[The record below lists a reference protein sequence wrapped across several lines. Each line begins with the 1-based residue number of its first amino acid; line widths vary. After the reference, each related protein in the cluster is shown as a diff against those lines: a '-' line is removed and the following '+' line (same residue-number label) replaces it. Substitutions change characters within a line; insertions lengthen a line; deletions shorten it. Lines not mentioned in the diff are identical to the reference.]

1 MRRLRIL
8 VYVARLRDDFLLQE
22 VAEQSRR
29 HDIRLLCLAQHAR
42 VPDHV
47 SFRVLGE
54 DCAALPRLK
63 RWLCRHALMCDFRAP
78 AFRREIAAEVDAFA
92 PDIVHTHYGDD
103 SLAFYSNYQDRGTPL
118 AITFRGYDVTAGL
131 RNRVYVNRYRALLSK
146 PHVFPIAVCRALV
159 RGLCSAGI
167 DAERSLVLY
176 SGTDTA
182 YFRRAKPLGPG
193 RRIVLVGS
201 LRHKKGHQFMI
212 PAFARY
218 LQATGDAEAT
228 LHFAGEGSLEEELRA
243 MCRSLGV
250 ADRVIFEGA
259 CDRQKVRA
267 LFEDARVAVQPS
279 VTSFDGDQEGIP
291 NSLMEAM
298 AMELPV
304 IATRHSGIPELVE
317 DGVHGILVDEGD
329 VPGLAK
335 ALERIWAF
343 GRCAAGRDRVVES
356 FEHKRHNDVLEDF
369 YRRISEHPRPSPAAN
384 AL

>member
-8 VYVARLRDDFLLQE
+8 VYVARLRDDFLLAE

-29 HDIRLLCLAQHAR
+29 HDVRLLCLAQHAR

-54 DCAALPRLK
+54 ACAALPRVK
-63 RWLCRHALMCDFRAP
+63 RWLCQHALWCDFRAP
-78 AFRREIAAEVDAFA
+78 AFRREIAVELDAFQ
-92 PDIVHTHYGDD
+92 PDLVHTHYGDD
-103 SLAFYSNYQDRGTPL
+103 TLAFLSNYEDRGTPL
-118 AITFRGYDVTAGL
+118 AVTFRGYDVTAGL
-131 RNRVYVNRYRALLSK
+131 RNRVYLRRYRALLAK

-159 RGLCSAGI
+159 RGLCAAGV
-167 DAERSLVLY
+167 DAQRALILY
-176 SGTDTA
+176 SGTDTE
-182 YFRRAKPLGPG
+182 YFRRSNPSPSG

-218 LQATGDAEAT
+218 LQTTRDAEAT
-228 LHFAGEGSLEEELRA
+228 LHFAGEGSLEAELRTQ
-243 MCRSLGV
+243 CRTLGI
-250 ADRVIFEGA
+250 ADRVFFEGP
-259 CDRQKVRA
+259 CDREKVRT
-267 LFEDARVAVQPS
+267 LFEGARVAVQPS

-329 VPGLAK
+329 IQGLAV

-343 GRCAAGRDRVVES
+343 GRNSAGRARIIES
-356 FEHKRHNDVLEDF
+356 FEHRKHNDTLEGF
-369 YRRISEHPRPSPAAN
+369 YRRMADGSHPPMRRAD
-384 AL
+384 